1 MPKDYPAT
9 CKSTLLER
17 APDEGVKEL
26 ACSVLNQAVE
36 DWKDACQRVH
46 ASYKRNPI
54 GFEELV
60 LAREKTLSELRR
72 FFNSG
77 WCSILCAD
85 VINRSLI
92 VKGLEAYYQQSGLAK
107 QVRAWEASKNEP
119 HS

>member
-9 CKSTLLER
+9 GARTLLER

-60 LAREKTLSELRR
+60 LARQKTLSGLRG

-77 WCSILCAD
+77 WCSVLCAD
-85 VINRSLI
+85 VINRSYI
-92 VKGLEAYYQQSGLAK
+92 VKEMESYYQKSGLAK
-107 QVRAWEASKNEP
+107 QIRAWEASKK
-119 HS
+119 